1 MKFKR
6 FLALLLLT
14 AVFFQSLSI
23 VASCEGDE
31 MRGIWVSTVL
41 NLDYPTAGTTSEATL
56 KQQADEII
64 SGCKSM
70 GINNIFLQVRPCSD
84 AFYKSN
90 IYPWSMYLTGTQGTA
105 PENGFD
111 PLEYWI
117 STAHSSGIK
126 VHAWINPYRVT
137 KNNDANDTELKSLA
151 ANNPAVLNPDYI
163 IKYTDN
169 QYYFDPGLPEVRSM
183 LVEGAL
189 EIVNNYDIDGIHMDD
204 YFYPGTGFDD
214 SVTFAKYG
222 SGFTSIEAWRRNNVD
237 LLIKELNTQLHA
249 ADPDILFG
257 VSPTGIWA
265 NKSTMAEGS
274 DTTGNESYTSYFADT
289 RKWAQSEWLDYIAP
303 QIYWNIGY
311 TVADYQVLANWWAE
325 QLADCST
332 KLYIGM
338 ATYRSSGASETSV
351 WYGTDEISRQLALNR
366 QISKISGEIHF
377 RYGLV
382 KGNSTMANF
391 LTSYYGSGTSSSDT
405 VTEAATEA
413 VTQAQTEAAT
423 EAVTEVQT
431 EATTSAPV
439 NINFNDMTAYY
450 NWAKEAVETLAAQ
463 GVVSGVGHN
472 NFAPADNVRRADFLL
487 MLVNVLGLEG
497 EYSDNFSDVAESK
510 YYANAVGT
518 AKALGVV
525 SGTGSGKFDP
535 EGYITRQDM
544 MVMTEKALSLKA
556 NLADA
561 NLSVLDKFA
570 DASSVADYAKQSTA
584 NLVLI
589 NIVSGSKGRL
599 NPQSRTTRAE
609 SAVIIY
615 KIYKLFDI

>member
-1 MKFKR
+1 MRFKKII
-6 FLALLLLT
+6 ALIVMT
-14 AVFFQSLSI
+14 AVFFEGFG
-23 VASCEGDE
+23 VAASCAGDE

-41 NLDYPTAGTTSEATL
+41 NLDYPTAGTTSETAL
-56 KQQADEII
+56 KAQADEII
-64 SGCKSM
+64 AGCESM

-84 AFYKSN
+84 AFYKSS
-90 IYPWSMYLTGTQGTA
+90 IYPWSMYLTGAQGTA

-111 PLEYWI
+111 PLAYWV
-117 STAHSSGIK
+117 SAAHSKGLK
-126 VHAWINPYRVT
+126 LHAWINPYRVT
-137 KNNDANDTELKSLA
+137 KNNDANDTEFNSLA
-151 ANNPAVLNPDYI
+151 ANNPAVLHPEYI

-189 EIVNNYDIDGIHMDD
+189 EIVNNYDVDGIHLDD

-249 ADPDILFG
+249 ADPDIEFG
-257 VSPTGIWA
+257 VSPIGIWA
-265 NKSTMAEGS
+265 NKSTMADGS
-274 DTTGNESYTSYFADT
+274 ATTGNESYTSLYADT

-325 QLADCST
+325 QLANCST

-338 ATYRSSGASETSV
+338 ATYRSSGAAETSV

-382 KGNSTMANF
+382 KGNTVMANF
-391 LTSYYGSGTSSSDT
+391 LTSYYGGGSTEPAT
-405 VTEAATEA
+405 EATTAAAVTEAATSAPAE
-413 VTQAQTEAAT
+413 TIT
-423 EAVTEVQT
+423 EAVTE
-431 EATTSAPV
+431 TTTKAPV
-439 NINFNDMTAYY
+439 TDANFSDMTAYY
-450 NWAKEAVETLAAQ
+450 NWAKEAVNTLVSQ

-487 MLVNVLGLEG
+487 MLVKVLGLESD
-497 EYSDNFSDVAESK
+497 YSDNFSDVSADK
-510 YYANAVGT
+510 YYAEAVGI

-525 SGTGSGKFDP
+525 SGTGGGRFDP

-561 NLSVLDKFA
+561 SLSILDKFS
-570 DASSVADYAKQSTA
+570 DASKVADYAKQSTA

-599 NPQSRTTRAE
+599 NPQSSTTRAE
-609 SAVIIY
+609 AAVIIY
-615 KIYKLFDI
+615 NIYKLFDI